1 MSRCVRINIAIER
14 PKRVHL
20 PTSAIVTSRSVLPRK
35 RTSSARTVEQ
45 IPQRRADVEEHLVRQ
60 TAGIGDLYL
69 GRIDIEVG
77 GGALIKQCRRWA
89 PLSSAKRQI

>member
-1 MSRCVRINIAIER
+1 MSALTLQSMSKMGPFADFGDR
-14 PKRVHL
+14 HL
-20 PTSAIVTSRSVLPRK
+20 QVLTRK

-45 IPQRRADVEEHLVRQ
+45 IPQRRADLEEHLVRQ

>member
-1 MSRCVRINIAIER
+1 
-14 PKRVHL
+14 
-20 PTSAIVTSRSVLPRK
+20 
-35 RTSSARTVEQ
+35 VEQ

-77 GGALIKQCRRWA
+77 GAL
-89 PLSSAKRQI
+89 